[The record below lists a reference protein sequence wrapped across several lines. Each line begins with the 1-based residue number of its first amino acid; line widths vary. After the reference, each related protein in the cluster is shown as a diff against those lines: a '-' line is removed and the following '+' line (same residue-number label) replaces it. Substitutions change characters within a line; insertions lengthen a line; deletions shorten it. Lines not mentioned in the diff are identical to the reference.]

1 MSFKRLFLKCYNKQ
15 NRFEIT
21 LKKQKKKLHEKN
33 ENFKRHQNNKN
44 SNAIKN
50 KKIEM

>member
-21 LKKQKKKLHEKN
+21 LKKTKEEIAWEKWK
-33 ENFKRHQNNKN
+33 F
-44 SNAIKN
+44 
-50 KKIEM
+50 